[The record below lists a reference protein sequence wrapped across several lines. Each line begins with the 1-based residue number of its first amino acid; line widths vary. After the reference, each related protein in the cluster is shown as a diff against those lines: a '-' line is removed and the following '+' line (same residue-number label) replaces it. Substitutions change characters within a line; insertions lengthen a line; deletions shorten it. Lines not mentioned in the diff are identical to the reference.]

1 MSIALDKD
9 LVPDDNLTLKM
20 MLDMNIMEDFDK
32 VESIAVVAKKEHS
45 LEKQLKA
52 MMGEWGEIAFLVK
65 AYKDTGT
72 FVIGGTDD
80 ITMLLD
86 DQVRNAAYMNQSL
99 YNGCVC
105 CVYGV
110 VHGIVCM
117 MLYIVCERYI
127 RNGNRAKSNTC
138 ACARTH
144 FLSLSLLSRL

>member
-1 MSIALDKD
+1 LSIALDKD

-52 MMGEWGEIAFLVK
+52 MIGEWGEIAFLVK
-65 AYKDTGT
+65 AYKESGT

-86 DQVRNAAYMNQSL
+86 DQVRNAYMNQSL
-99 YNGCVC
+99 YDGALRCVL
-105 CVYGV
+105 CVLCLWCSVDDV
-110 VHGIVCM
+110 VHGM
-117 MLYIVCERYI
+117 
-127 RNGNRAKSNTC
+127 
-138 ACARTH
+138 
-144 FLSLSLLSRL
+144 

>member
-86 DQVRNAAYMNQSL
+86 DQVRNAYMNQSL
-99 YNGCVC
+99 YNGGVC

-110 VHGIVCM
+110 VHGIV
-117 MLYIVCERYI
+117 YIVCI
-127 RNGNRAKSNTC
+127 VCMVFTDDVVH
-138 ACARTH
+138 TM
-144 FLSLSLLSRL
+144 